1 MCLCGVYI
9 HTRVPQRMC
18 GVQRT
23 ALWASCLCK
32 PLCGLN
38 LGRQACV
45 ASVLPAEPSHHPRG
59 GCVEYH
65 ERAARRL
72 RDNGTRYQA

>member
-1 MCLCGVYI
+1 MCVWYVCI
-9 HTRVPQRMC
+9 HTCVPQHEC

-59 GCVEYH
+59 GYVEYH
-65 ERAARRL
+65 EGAARRL
-72 RDNGTRYQA
+72 RDNGTCYQA